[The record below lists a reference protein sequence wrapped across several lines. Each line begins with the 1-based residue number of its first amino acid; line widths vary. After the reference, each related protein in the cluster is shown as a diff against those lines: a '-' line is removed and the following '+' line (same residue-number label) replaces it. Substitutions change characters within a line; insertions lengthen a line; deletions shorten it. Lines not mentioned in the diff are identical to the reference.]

1 MHHKETEKNMIKQLN
16 VLEDKWKSLTY
27 ISNGIS
33 QKDRKTLSEEI
44 FANVF
49 FFPEL
54 KTDMSTKSRS

>member
-49 FFPEL
+49 FFFQN
-54 KTDMSTKSRS
+54 

>member
-1 MHHKETEKNMIKQLN
+1 MYHKETEKNMIKQLN

-49 FFPEL
+49 FFF
-54 KTDMSTKSRS
+54 SRTKDRHEY